1 MSRAHAD
8 TTGRR
13 WWAIDPSASLAQRG
27 RRSSPRAAAAALLR
41 HACRVTR
48 SAGWVMGRRGAM
60 NGNGDRSLAALAQLT
75 LNRHRDQLDDLL
87 EEEGEGRDDLARGA
101 YLLLRA
107 RSLARTSAMSDAL
120 PLPVRPQRLRLHCP
134 TLEDTRQV
142 RDRYHALAELRSA
155 KATRRCSSPHQP
167 RSPKA
172 HGEGWLDGLF
182 LPLRAPMP
190 RSSTACPWS
199 NCTVRPGTTPGD
211 SCHHGWVVT

>member
-1 MSRAHAD
+1 VLSDGRARILHAGREMSRAHAD

-107 RSLARTSAMSDAL
+107 RSLGRTSPACAISAASTSLSNPRGHTPGARSLPCPSRAAIREGYSAL
-120 PLPVRPQRLRLHCP
+120 LVAAPA
-134 TLEDTRQV
+134 
-142 RDRYHALAELRSA
+142 ALAKGA
-155 KATRRCSSPHQP
+155 
-167 RSPKA
+167 
-172 HGEGWLDGLF
+172 W
-182 LPLRAPMP
+182 
-190 RSSTACPWS
+190 
-199 NCTVRPGTTPGD
+199 
-211 SCHHGWVVT
+211 